1 MLNQSFEQWKKDL
14 LMSAKEMRIPIVGQ
28 YELTA
33 CCNLDCKMC
42 YIHNADSN
50 ALHNRELS
58 TETWLRI
65 FDEAYDMGLMFATLT
80 GGECLLRRDFK
91 ELYLHLWNKSVRIS
105 IFTNGTLID
114 DDYIEFFKNYPPAK
128 IRISLYGSNEE
139 AYLKVTGHTGFKKA
153 TSAYKKLLASNIP
166 VGIAVTPS
174 SYMKDDYMN
183 IRHFCENNGIYC
195 PPANYYL
202 TKNRENPDKD
212 DYSLTIDEIVSL
224 ETEVALQ
231 KGALVPMDNPPE
243 PGGSCTEAP
252 VGLVCN
258 AGRGAVLVSWDGTMH
273 PCASLHEGTASLLKM
288 SYAEA
293 WEETK
298 ALVDKVLRGAECVGC
313 PYDSVCPKCP
323 VMRSTST
330 HSGHCNPDV
339 CELSRRFVA
348 AGVRKLDMRQE
359 DDEDEIEH

>member
-1 MLNQSFEQWKKDL
+1 MQNITYKQWEKEL
-14 LMSAKEMRIPIVGQ
+14 VLSAKEMRIPIVGQ

-50 ALHNRELS
+50 ALHNRELP

-80 GGECLLRRDFK
+80 GGECLLRPDFK
-91 ELYLHLWNKSVRIS
+91 QLYLHLWEKRVQIE

-114 DDYIEFFKNYPPAK
+114 DDYVEFFKKYPPRK
-128 IRISLYGSNEE
+128 IRISLYGSSEE
-139 AYLKVTGHTGFKKA
+139 AYLKVTGHKGFQKA
-153 TSAYKKLLASNIP
+153 TTAYQKLLASNIP
-166 VGIAVTPS
+166 VGVTVTPI

-183 IRHFCENNGIYC
+183 IRHFCLNNGIYC
-195 PPANYYL
+195 QPANYYL
-202 TKNRENPDKD
+202 AKNRDNPDKD
-212 DYSLTIDEIVSL
+212 DYNLTIEEIISL
-224 ETEVALQ
+224 ETEIALE
-231 KGALVPMDNPPE
+231 KGTLVPMDNPPE

-258 AGRGAVLVSWDGTMH
+258 AVRGAALVSWDGTMH
-273 PCASLHEGTASLLKM
+273 PCASLYEGTASLLKM

-298 ALVDKVLRGAECVGC
+298 ALVDSVLRPAECVGC
-313 PYDSVCPKCP
+313 PYDSVCPQCP
-323 VMRSTST
+323 VRRSTGAY
-330 HSGHCNPDV
+330 SGHCNPNV

-348 AGVRKLDMRQE
+348 AGIKKLSQPAE
-359 DDEDEIEH
+359 DCD